1 MSDYFA
7 GEIRIGGNVPADLL
21 EEFLGELESSGAK
34 VGGYDGAA
42 FACRTADEL
51 RQAVDENGHLFLVD
65 DQARFGMFEELE
77 GFLCEHDI
85 PYDRHSDARFEFD
98 AENVRFRPGM
108 ERPLTVPSN
117 DAGDDLADAGMIRP
131 IAKELARLA
140 SDQADE
146 GQADGG
152 GPGGERET
160 ERGPAARGRAAAAAS
175 GGLIGRTGGRNVL
188 TDSLVYGWDKESQRK
203 DDGREKTSG
212 QVSRVW
218 A

>member
-34 VGGYDGAA
+34 VGGYDGSPVT
-42 FACRTADEL
+42 CRNAEEL
-51 RQAVDENGHLFLVD
+51 RRALDENGHLFLVD

-117 DAGDDLADAGMIRP
+117 DAGDDLMDVSMIRP
-131 IAKELARLA
+131 IAGELARLA
-140 SDQADE
+140 IATLTKDE
-146 GQADGG
+146 L
-152 GPGGERET
+152 T
-160 ERGPAARGRAAAAAS
+160 AAVQEAS
-175 GGLIGRTGGRNVL
+175 RKLNEVL
-188 TDSLVYGWDKESQRK
+188 PPEVEPLPPL
-203 DDGREKTSG
+203 
-212 QVSRVW
+212 RVV
-218 A
+218 